1 MIFNIRGY
9 NMANEITAELND
21 EQFKRYQ
28 IMQENNMSIGELI
41 DLVFYLRDQYGVRN
55 NQLLEDRL
63 AELTEKRKDLEDKME
78 SSDEDITDELERVIR
93 EIDVVEKLAD
103 TTLDVDSKMK
113 ILEKEYAPIDETYEM
128 RVQAHKRG
136 VKWGKFFEA
145 LK

>member
-1 MIFNIRGY
+1 
-9 NMANEITAELND
+9 MAHEITAELND
-21 EQFKRYQ
+21 EQFKKYQ

-63 AELTEKRKDLEDKME
+63 AELAAKRKVLEEKLDTDE
-78 SSDEDITDELERVIR
+78 SVSEELERVIL
-93 EIDVVEKLAD
+93 EMDVVEKITD
-103 TTLDVDSKMK
+103 NSLDYDSKMK

-128 RVQAHKRG
+128 KVQAHKRG
-136 VKWGKFFEA
+136 IKWGKFFEV

>member
-21 EQFKRYQ
+21 EQFKKYQ
-28 IMQENNMSIGELI
+28 IMQENNLSIGELI

-55 NQLLEDRL
+55 HQLLEDRL
-63 AELTEKRKDLEDKME
+63 AELTAKRNDLEDKLE

-93 EIDVVEKLAD
+93 EIDVVEKLTD

-136 VKWGKFFEA
+136 VKWGKFFEV